1 MIPYGGP
8 YSNALHLNV
17 ADPNELFCPDKLWP
31 AAEKGARKAL
41 LKDDLTPKDSTLY
54 VAVEPA
60 ATTAARAAER
70 AAGANESD
78 AQYVQFGTGGSGRV
92 PSAMLMG

>member
-1 MIPYGGP
+1 
-8 YSNALHLNV
+8 
-17 ADPNELFCPDKLWP
+17 
-31 AAEKGARKAL
+31 
-41 LKDDLTPKDSTLY
+41 LTPKDSTLY

-78 AQYVQFGTGGSGRV
+78 AQYVQFGTGGSGRAA
-92 PSAMLMG
+92 SAMLLG